1 MCVFAPLKALLPEAS
16 FIEMC
21 KGFAKESGARITVT
35 EDIDK
40 AVRGVDFV
48 HTDVWVSMG
57 EPLEAWENVLSY
69 CFLIK

>member
-1 MCVFAPLKALLPEAS
+1 MDVRICAPKALLPEAS

-21 KGFAKESGARITVT
+21 RVLLKSGARITVT

>member
-1 MCVFAPLKALLPEAS
+1 MCVFAPLKPYYQKPVLLK
-16 FIEMC
+16 C

>member
-1 MCVFAPLKALLPEAS
+1 
-16 FIEMC
+16 MC